1 MERSVVVG
9 GLLVSVSLVLSVML
23 SSYARREA
31 LHVGA
36 NAGGAPSA
44 AAPAEPQPHV
54 QAPISAEIETKKT
67 TRHDASPNPT
77 DASHSAHDMPSN

>member
-36 NAGGAPSA
+36 ADGAASA
-44 AAPAEPQPHV
+44 EVPAAPQPQV
-54 QAPISAEIETKKT
+54 QVPLAPEIDIEKPA
-67 TRHDASPNPT
+67 RHEANLSVT
-77 DASHSAHDMPSN
+77 DASHSAHKARSN

>member
-9 GLLVSVSLVLSVML
+9 GLLVSVSLMLSVML

-36 NAGGAPSA
+36 SAGGAPIA
-44 AAPAEPQPHV
+44 EAPADPQPV
-54 QAPISAEIETKKT
+54 VPVAPKVETAKSAQ
-67 TRHDASPNPT
+67 DDVSPSAT
-77 DASHSAHDMPSN
+77 EASHSARETSSN